1 MTSTPMLLPPGR
13 ELLLPP
19 GRELLLP
26 GFGVLLLPPGLGILL
41 LPPGRELL
49 LPGLGEL
56 FLLLFERD
64 GLLERDVDVEERCPL
79 LFLPRA
85 SSCGV
90 ANAPH
95 INAIDT
101 ILQNLFMIVSFNDL
115 FFL

>member
-1 MTSTPMLLPPGR
+1 MLLPGFGA
-13 ELLLPP
+13 LLLLPWLPP

-26 GFGVLLLPPGLGILL
+26 GFGALLLLPW

-49 LPGLGEL
+49 LLGRE
-56 FLLLFERD
+56 LLLELGRD
-64 GLLERDVDVEERCPL
+64 AFPRVDELLTLRLPLL

-85 SSCGV
+85 SNCGE

-101 ILQNLFMIVSFNDL
+101 ILQILFIIVKF
-115 FFL
+115 